1 MRRDSPE
8 AQRQAAGDARL
19 EAQQIA
25 DEQRRIAEQA
35 SRLEKET
42 SGDGSNQDAW
52 RRLAGEKDKLAD
64 RVDALERSVA
74 ADGRG
79 SKAWRSTGAGWE
91 SRERARAGSD
101 LGSDARHCE
110 EDA

>member
-64 RVDALERSVA
+64 RVDALQRSVQQMA
-74 ADGRG
+74 SGQ
-79 SKAWRSTGAGWE
+79 KPGAQPGQAGE
-91 SRERARAGSD
+91 SREGARAGAD
-101 LGSDARHCE
+101 LGPDARHCE